1 MKQKYEI
8 DGRHISA
15 IEPYHHQSHISL
27 SGNNM
32 RHNLYEGALKA
43 CDKAIEINHVHVHSW
58 YDKNLLLACWS
69 DIITKKI
76 IFKQSN
82 FIVVGGKIC

>member
-1 MKQKYEI
+1 
-8 DGRHISA
+8 
-15 IEPYHHQSHISL
+15 
-27 SGNNM
+27 M

-43 CDKAIEINHVHVHSW
+43 YDKASEINHVHAHSW
-58 YDKNLLLACWS
+58 YDKSLLLACWS